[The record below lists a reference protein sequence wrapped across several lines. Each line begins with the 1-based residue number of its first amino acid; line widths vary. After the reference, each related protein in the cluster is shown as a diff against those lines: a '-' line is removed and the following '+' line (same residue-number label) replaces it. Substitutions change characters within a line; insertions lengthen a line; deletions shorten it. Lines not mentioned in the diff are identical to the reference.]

1 MSTATR
7 LRLAYFLY
15 YGFVGAYLPYFSEYL
30 KGLGFAGGQ
39 IGTVQMVGPV
49 VSVPVALA
57 WATAAD
63 RVGDPARA
71 LRAAGLWALLAVLLL
86 PLARSPLPVGLVIL
100 LLTLGTAAV
109 VPLVD
114 SVTMEWVRG
123 HPGESYAA
131 VRLWG
136 SLGFAAAALLVGLLL
151 WLRGGRAGDPAVP
164 LAVVAFVGGFALVA
178 RGLPSPPRPGSRPR
192 LRETLALLS
201 DRRLLLVMGVCM
213 AHWMGCAPFHLLLG
227 VHVRDLGLAP
237 SVTGLAMA
245 LAVGAEIGVLWAFP
259 RLEARFSGRALFA
272 AAFAGTAL
280 RWLLAS
286 RIGSAPALVAVQAL
300 HGCTFGLFW
309 GSAVRAMGHLV
320 PPRLRTTGQAL
331 FGAVVFGGGNT
342 VGYQLSGRGYEHY
355 GSVAP
360 LFGWAAAL
368 ELLPLAAALIW
379 LSDGPRRPSVPIG
392 PPSAGAEP

>member
-1 MSTATR
+1 MSPAAR

-15 YGFVGAYLPYFSEYL
+15 YGYVGAYLPYFSEYL
-30 KGLGFAGGQ
+30 KGLGFAGGR

-71 LRAAGLWALLAVLLL
+71 LRAASLWALLAVLAL
-86 PLARSPLPVGLVIL
+86 PLARSPLLVGLVIL
-100 LLTLGTAAV
+100 LQTLGTAAV

-123 HPGESYAA
+123 HPRSSYAA

-136 SLGFAAAALLVGLLL
+136 SLGFAASALAMGLLL

-164 LAVVAFVGGFALVA
+164 LAVVAFVGAFALVA
-178 RGLPSPPRPGSRPR
+178 RGLPSPPRPERRPR
-192 LRETLALLS
+192 LRETLALLR
-201 DRRLLLVMGVCM
+201 DRRLLLVMALCM

-245 LAVGAEIGVLWAFP
+245 LAVGAEIAVLWTFH

-280 RWLLAS
+280 RWLVAS
-286 RIGSAPALVAVQAL
+286 RVGSAPALIAIQAL

-309 GSAVRAMGHLV
+309 GSAVRAMGRLV
-320 PPRLRTTGQAL
+320 PARLRTTGQAL

-342 VGYQLSGRGYEHY
+342 LGYQLSGRGYEHY

-368 ELLPLAAALIW
+368 ELVPLAAALLW
-379 LSDGPRRPSVPIG
+379 LTDGPRRPPEPLG
-392 PPSAGAEP
+392 PAAADPPP

>member
-1 MSTATR
+1 MSPATR

-30 KGLGFAGGQ
+30 KGLGFLGGQ
-39 IGTVQMVGPV
+39 IGTAQMVGPV
-49 VSVPVALA
+49 VSAPVALA

-63 RVGDPARA
+63 RIGAPARA
-71 LRAAGLWALLAVLLL
+71 LRLASLWSLLAVLFL
-86 PLARSPLPVGLVIL
+86 PLARTPLLVGLAIL

-114 SVTMEWVRG
+114 SVTLEWVRL
-123 HPGESYAA
+123 HPRESYAG
-131 VRLWG
+131 VRLFG
-136 SLGFAAAALLVGLLL
+136 SLGFASAALAVGSLL
-151 WLRGGRAGDPAVP
+151 WLRGGRPGDPAVP
-164 LAVVAFVGGFALVA
+164 LSVVAFVAGFALVA
-178 RGLPSPPRPGSRPR
+178 RGLPSPPPPGGRPSM
-192 LRETLALLS
+192 RETLSLLA
-201 DRRLLLVMGVCM
+201 DRRLQLVLALGM
-213 AHWMGCAPFHLLLG
+213 AHWAGCAPFHLLLG

-245 LAVGAEIGVLWAFP
+245 LAVAAEIGVLWAFP

-286 RIGSAPALVAVQAL
+286 SARSAPALVAIQLL

-309 GSAVRAMGHLV
+309 GSAVRALAHLV

-331 FGAVVFGGGNT
+331 FGAVVFGGGNAL
-342 VGYQLSGRGYEHY
+342 GFQLSGRGYDLY
-355 GSVAP
+355 RSVAP

-368 ELLPLAAALIW
+368 ELAPLLAALLW
-379 LSDGPRRPSVPIG
+379 LGDGPRR
-392 PPSAGAEP
+392 GAPQASTLNS